1 MCKNPN
7 FSWAFETTIWAE
19 IKRFSNTIQTIFKS
33 KPLRQH
39 YRSGLF
45 MQQPFQVS
53 RGNYPLSFVCLASIL
68 TEQNLSRIVDKVVRV
83 WWTESVC
90 KVGKCSDKSSRS
102 AHQNHRA
109 ETPHLHASMLM
120 AIWCSLV
127 SVRVLFRPFYGY
139 AGTLCNGSQSNGNLP
154 LYISFRSLI
163 DHLQNSAPP
172 RNRGRVFARV

>member
-39 YRSGLF
+39 HRSGLF
-45 MQQPFQVS
+45 MQQPFRVS
-53 RGNYPLSFVCLASIL
+53 RGNYPLSFVYLAAIL
-68 TEQNLSRIVDKVVRV
+68 SVQNLSRIVDKVVRV
-83 WWTESVC
+83 WWIESVC

-102 AHQNHRA
+102 AHQNHQA

-120 AIWCSLV
+120 VISYLLV
-127 SVRVLFRPFYGY
+127 SVRALFRPFYDY
-139 AGTLCNGSQSNGNLP
+139 AGTWCNESQSNGNLP
-154 LYISFRSLI
+154 LYISFHSPN
-163 DHLQNSAPP
+163 DHLRSFAPP